1 MLRRTNLTGGLGAG
15 GTGPSAPL
23 LVLWPGVKNKIFY
36 FLTPTPTNATFPCI
50 PQLERIM
57 PKGTIRNPGSIKTNS
72 NRAIARVA
80 AADKARSQRQAKAA
94 NEWDEYRSAGSA
106 TKSLRKTMTD
116 VRSAKSAKRGM
127 PTINKFRKDVKK

>member
-1 MLRRTNLTGGLGAG
+1 
-15 GTGPSAPL
+15 
-23 LVLWPGVKNKIFY
+23 
-36 FLTPTPTNATFPCI
+36 
-50 PQLERIM
+50 M
-57 PKGTIRNPGSIKTNS
+57 PKGTVRNPGSIKTNS
-72 NRAIARVA
+72 SRAIARVA

-94 NEWDEYRSAGSA
+94 NDWNEYRAAMSPVSAGHA